1 MYLFSFLLFLQ
12 HLMPIN
18 LVEAIY
24 ESCCFCKERVIFLMV
39 GHNNLKDKVN
49 LEWEFQKQSNSGK
62 TIVEK
67 AKGKKMAKF
76 HNYMTVKTLLR

>member
-1 MYLFSFLLFLQ
+1 LG
-12 HLMPIN
+12 
-18 LVEAIY
+18 
-24 ESCCFCKERVIFLMV
+24 K
-39 GHNNLKDKVN
+39 KVN

-76 HNYMTVKTLLR
+76 HNYMTVKTLLK

>member
-1 MYLFSFLLFLQ
+1 MKVV
-12 HLMPIN
+12 I
-18 LVEAIY
+18 
-24 ESCCFCKERVIFLMV
+24 FCMENVVFLMV
-39 GHNNLKDKVN
+39 SHSNQKENVN

-76 HNYMTVKTLLR
+76 HNYMTVKTLLK